1 MQVTLVTVAVAG
13 VALVLAVLA
22 FAWAFALARRVR
34 TLTSARGDLGR
45 MAASGDFV
53 GVAAA
58 LSARIDDLVAADA
71 RLAAD
76 DAALS
81 ARIETSVRYVGL
93 HRFDA
98 LPGDVGEQSFAVA
111 LLDEHATGFVLT
123 SMYGR
128 GAYRLYA
135 KPVMDGRSELVLT
148 EEEALAAKRAL
159 DGTGMQVTGQE
170 RARRAGS

>member
-1 MQVTLVTVAVAG
+1 VSVTLILAI
-13 VALVLAVLA
+13 VALVVAILAL
-22 FAWAFALARRVR
+22 AWAFALAQRVR
-34 TLTSARGDLGR
+34 AMTAARGDLAR
-45 MAASGDFV
+45 MAAGGDFL
-53 GVAAA
+53 GVAQTLQAQ
-58 LSARIDDLVAADA
+58 IDSLVASDV

-93 HRFDA
+93 VRFDA

-111 LLDEHATGFVLT
+111 LLDERATGFVLT

-135 KPVMDGRSELVLT
+135 KPIVDGVSELVLT
-148 EEEALAAKRAL
+148 AEETGATRSALE
-159 DGTGMQVTGQE
+159 GTGLGVTGQE
-170 RARRAGS
+170 RVRRAGL